1 MALKP
6 LLDSS
11 INWFVLELLVFF
23 FSCKLFCVM
32 QITIVTV
39 FGVVSYFLV
48 WSECLLFF
56 LGQDSAPFAVFTV
69 TCSHP
74 LSYQHAGPGL
84 LPEAAILVETYLAKP
99 LLWLALCCVTGV
111 PTGVQ
116 LWREEESHLRFCLAP
131 LSKKGICEVEM
142 KMLAILR
149 LWWWHLHRDEQELTP
164 WAGAIFCNVIRLVML
179 SDLWCLS
186 MAEGANR
193 VSTLQLN
200 IVILSLL
207 LLSLGLRSL

>member
-1 MALKP
+1 
-6 LLDSS
+6 
-11 INWFVLELLVFF
+11 
-23 FSCKLFCVM
+23 M

-39 FGVVSYFLV
+39 LGVVSYFLV
-48 WSECLLFF
+48 CSECLLFF
-56 LGQDSAPFAVFTV
+56 LGQDSAPFAVFTA

-74 LSYQHAGPGL
+74 LSYQHAGPGPL
-84 LPEAAILVETYLAKP
+84 SEAVILVETYLAKP
-99 LLWLALCCVTGV
+99 LLWLALCFVTGV

-142 KMLAILR
+142 KMLSILR
-149 LWWWHLHRDEQELTP
+149 LWCLHRDRQELTP
-164 WAGAIFCNVIRLVML
+164 WAGAIFCNMIRLVML
-179 SDLWCLS
+179 SDLWCLC

-200 IVILSLL
+200 VVILSLL
-207 LLSLGLRSL
+207 LLSLGLRSF